1 MNTIE
6 FHRTTNRELKA
17 IQDRIRTLVP
27 NWLEDGMYKEAVLK
41 SAIRN
46 FLPKN
51 FDIASGY
58 VIRKT
63 GQRGNHEVSKQID
76 IIIYDNTY
84 PVFFHKEELAI
95 VTADSVRA
103 IIEVK
108 SSTNSENCTTT
119 LRKSNEKGQ
128 FIFEGS
134 QNQTIPLFNGIF
146 YYNINDKTAK
156 QIERYLK
163 KDKLRK
169 SSLKPVNK
177 YTVDHIAFGENT
189 FYKFWKGKITE
200 KTRNYLYTTT
210 ELSFTFFI
218 SNLISYLQTETVAK
232 NNFLWFPIDKN
243 FDERETLWRF

>member
-1 MNTIE
+1 MDTIE
-6 FHRTTNRELKA
+6 FHRSTTRELKA

-63 GQRGNHEVSKQID
+63 GKRGRHEVSKQID
-76 IIIYDNTY
+76 IIIYDNNY
-84 PVFFHKEELAI
+84 PVFFHKEELAV

-108 SSTNSENCTTT
+108 SSNKSENWTTT
-119 LRKSNEKGQ
+119 LKKSNEKGL
-128 FIFEGS
+128 FIYRGTKDKS
-134 QNQTIPLFNGIF
+134 ITLFNGIF
-146 YYNINDKTAK
+146 YYNLKNKTSD
-156 QIERYLK
+156 QIRNY
-163 KDKLRK
+163 LRK
-169 SSLKPVNK
+169 DIQRKSNIPVNK
-177 YTVDHIAFGENT
+177 FIVDHIAFGENT
-189 FYKFWKGKITE
+189 FYKFWKGNITE
-200 KTRNYLYTTT
+200 DTRNYLYSTS

-218 SNLISYLQTETVAK
+218 SNLIAYLQKETVAN
-232 NNFLWFPIDKN
+232 NNFLWFPIDKS